1 MQTEQVERAAALLV
15 ETRRSARPLRELP
28 MDLRPVTQRDAYAIQ
43 DAVVA
48 CMGNVGGW
56 KVGAKSPLAEP
67 TCAPLLESL
76 VLQSPHAFP
85 SNALR
90 LRGIEAEIA
99 FLLARDLPPRSMAY
113 TAAEVFAA
121 IESVHPAIE
130 IVESRFEDFRK
141 TDPLSV
147 LADSQSHG
155 ALVYGAGRAD
165 AIRIDPTHQEAVLYF
180 DDAQVA
186 RTVDGNPAGDLGR
199 LLAWLANHCAIRCEG
214 LRAGQLVTTGSCT
227 GMLFARARTRVVA
240 ELGAL
245 GRVEAGV

>member
-43 DAVVA
+43 DAVIA
-48 CMGNVGGW
+48 SMGAIGGW
-56 KVGAKSPLAEP
+56 KVGAKSPNAEP
-67 TCAPLLESL
+67 TCAPLPESL
-76 VLQSPHAFP
+76 VVLSPHTFP
-85 SNALR
+85 SDALR

-99 FLLARDLPPRSMAY
+99 FRLARDLPPRSVAY

-121 IESVHPAIE
+121 IGSVHPAVE
-130 IVESRFEDFRK
+130 IVESRFEDFRE

-155 ALVYGAGRAD
+155 ALVFGPGRVD
-165 AIRIDPTHQEAVLYF
+165 AIRIDPTRQEAVLYF

-186 RTVDGNPAGDLGR
+186 RTVGGNPAGDLGR
-199 LLAWLANHCAIRCEG
+199 LLAWLANHCATRCG
-214 LRAGQLVTTGSCT
+214 GMRAGQFVTTGSCT
-227 GMLFARARTRVVA
+227 GMLFAREHTRVVA

-245 GRVEAGV
+245 GRVEVGV